1 MFLTALAL
9 HAAVQAER
17 WVDVGGS
24 EGPHREYLDT
34 QSIKR
39 TGEKV
44 TLWTRRDLVQ
54 GQDTVWN
61 ELEFDCSKRTD
72 TIVAYIRDDR
82 GTISHNDV
90 RPHRGPAPIRPKS
103 ARERIF
109 KLVCR

>member
-17 WVDVGGS
+17 WVNVGGS
-24 EGPHREYLDT
+24 EGSHREYLDT

-54 GQDTVWN
+54 GQAIEHGGLCDMSSN
-61 ELEFDCSKRTD
+61 DG
-72 TIVAYIRDDR
+72 VASGAILHPC
-82 GTISHNDV
+82 T
-90 RPHRGPAPIRPKS
+90 PHYQS
-103 ARERIF
+103 S
-109 KLVCR
+109 